1 MYPETISLEVD
12 SPGDFVL
19 AELIRPG
26 SNNILVAANANS
38 RYASVQ
44 AGYLYVQ
51 LLIRGPSSQFSST
64 YAQLLAGPTWDLYN
78 PSWTGYL
85 PLSDDSFIVCR
96 TCSVAHNTVR
106 FNLSFIHLQKG
117 DHYAGF

>member
-51 LLIRGPSSQFSST
+51 LLISRTLIPISST
-64 YAQLLAGPTWDLYN
+64 YAQLLAGPTFGIYTTR
-78 PSWTGYL
+78 PG
-85 PLSDDSFIVCR
+85 PVIF
-96 TCSVAHNTVR
+96 R
-106 FNLSFIHLQKG
+106 FLMTRS
-117 DHYAGF
+117 